1 MTQGE
6 QIWALHCLG
15 LAPSQIAKL
24 LNLSMQ
30 EVKDA
35 VIRYWAMG
43 SSAIKL

>member
-24 LNLSMQ
+24 LNLSTQ

-43 SSAIKL
+43 SNAVKL